1 MSVIV
6 ITGGTR
12 GIGLGLARAFLDRG
26 CEVAFCGR
34 TKESVDQ
41 ALTALRSEHSEGD
54 RVLGIACDVTD
65 RARTQELWDRAA
77 ASYGRIDH
85 WINNA
90 GVSTTR
96 GPLWQLPA
104 AQLEA
109 VTGINLLG
117 VMNGSAVAVAGM
129 RAQGGGTLWNMEGLG
144 SDGRAVPGLA
154 PYGATKR
161 AVTYL
166 TGALAKELKGGPV
179 KAAHLSP
186 GMVVTDLLMQDYDP
200 AELAKA
206 KKIFNILADR
216 VETVTP
222 WLADQV
228 LAGARNGGRVAWL
241 TRRKAAARFATA
253 PLSKRDLFEDSP

>member
-1 MSVIV
+1 MTVIV

-12 GIGLGLARAFLDRG
+12 GIGLGLARAFLGRDCRI
-26 CEVAFCGR
+26 ALCGR
-34 TKESVDQ
+34 TEETVAK
-41 ALTALRSEHSEGD
+41 ALTDLAGGD
-54 RVLGIACDVTD
+54 RVIGAACDVTD
-65 RARTQELWDRAA
+65 RAQVQTLWDRAT

-90 GVSTTR
+90 GVSTSR

-144 SDGRAVPGLA
+144 SDGRTVPGLT

-166 TGALAKELKGGPV
+166 TDALAKELKGTHV

-186 GMVVTDLLMQDYDP
+186 GMVVTDLLLQDYDP
-200 AELAKA
+200 AELEKA
-206 KKIFNILADR
+206 KKVFNILADR

-222 WLADQV
+222 WLADRI
-228 LAGARNGGRVAWL
+228 LDGTRNGGRVAWL
-241 TRRKAAARFATA
+241 TKRKATGRFVAAAWR
-253 PLSKRDLFEDSP
+253 KRDLFGES